1 MGKTIKLTEE
11 QIRRFFGKGFGEYI
25 FEKASSNPETNPFA
39 KIKLHQDTLKKAS
52 NDYVK
57 GDNNPNKSD
66 DAQSNVGFNYT
77 SREGKDLPGY
87 GGSVAK
93 MADFGAADLTSEN
106 AIGNQEFL
114 RAIKSLHKDGPLN
127 LIDVLDILHRI
138 KNGEKPKD
146 KDGKEM
152 AIEAKDFLDSIQI
165 DYILSN
171 FVTVNAPDYVFWR
184 LKNLSTDE
192 INRIKSVYKRDFSEF
207 GQRCDGCGA
216 SAWKT
221 TITPFA
227 HDDAHINLEYMGGE
241 AATNTSNFAKV
252 NEDAS
257 AGRRFYTYRIP
268 FQIHHMN
275 ENPGDNS
282 PLNLSC
288 LCPNCHAI
296 TGSYGKAKSEFDDD
310 TFAMLNDLENM
321 FGGENGAAGSLNE
334 LMDPKEKEA
343 IVKSLKSGE
352 FEKRS
357 IVNSIMGVLTSGEI
371 DLTPADVSA
380 NYLMDC
386 GIDDID
392 GFVSD
397 FNDLFRNICSAGL
410 KEYEEYHKLNL
421 KEAKAEKHKAEE
433 EETTQSENDVVRK
446 ATVALNGI
454 PVTYEVRNTGN
465 KILLSLY
472 AGELPFI
479 FSAFK
484 THAIALTSIYF
495 DYNEKKILEIRNQVL
510 GGILNAIKNVKKS
523 MSDKMNPENLPG
535 WMTRDAIVTDEYG
548 NPVKDDKGNPLKKKV
563 INQSAITDVK
573 PGSEVRIDP
582 KNGKILT
589 GVDDAGNYTGE
600 YGEYGD
606 LDTLHQGRE
615 RAKGMYQDK
624 LSVQN
629 VGVNFS
635 KAAKGQSRQNDT
647 IPDDRLLP
655 IIGSFNNGNQD
666 SLRGTYGNQVVDD
679 LLRMKTENNGI
690 LTPDMVRGYLSDKKI
705 SYKIPKKSKTKE

>member
-1 MGKTIKLTEE
+1 MGKTIRLTEE
-11 QIRRFFGKGFGEYI
+11 QIRKFFGNGFGEYI
-25 FEKASSNPETNPFA
+25 FERASNNPEMNPFA
-39 KIKLHQDTLKKAS
+39 KIRHYDQDTLKNAAKE
-52 NDYVK
+52 YVK

-87 GGSVAK
+87 GGSVTK

-106 AIGNQEFL
+106 AISNQEFL
-114 RAIKSLHKDGPLN
+114 RAIKSLHKGGPLN
-127 LIDVLDILHRI
+127 LVDVLDILHRI

-184 LKNLSTDE
+184 LKNLSTEE
-192 INRIKSVYKRDFSEF
+192 IKRIKNVYKRDFSEF

-221 TITPFA
+221 TVTPFA

-252 NEDAS
+252 NEDTS

-334 LMDPKEKEA
+334 MMDPKEKEA

-371 DLTPADVSA
+371 DLGPSDV
-380 NYLMDC
+380 NRDYLAEC
-386 GIDDID
+386 GIADID
-392 GFVSD
+392 GFISD
-397 FNDLFRNICSAGL
+397 FNELFRNICSAGL
-410 KEYEEYHKLNL
+410 KEYEEYHNL
-421 KEAKAEKHKAEE
+421 IKEAKAKQETPKPEE
-433 EETTQSENDVVRK
+433 DETVQSENDIVRK
-446 ATVALNGI
+446 ATTTLGGI
-454 PVTYEVRNTGN
+454 QVTYEVRSSGN

-472 AGELPFI
+472 AGEPPFI

-495 DYNEKKILEIRNQVL
+495 GYDEKKILEIRNQVL
-510 GGILNAIKNVKKS
+510 GGILNAIKNVNKR
-523 MSDKMNPENLPG
+523 MSNKMDPDNLPG
-535 WMTRDAIVTDEYG
+535 WATREVTATD
-548 NPVKDDKGNPLKKKV
+548 NDGNPLKKKV
-563 INQSAITDVK
+563 INQSAITNIK

-582 KNGKILT
+582 KSGKILT
-589 GVDDAGNYTGE
+589 GMDDAGNYTGD

-606 LDTLHQGRE
+606 LDTFHQGRE
-615 RAKGMYQDK
+615 MARGISQDK
-624 LSVQN
+624 LSSQN

-635 KAAKGQSRQNDT
+635 KAAKNQPRQNDT
-647 IPDDRLLP
+647 VPDDELYP
-655 IIGSFNNGNQD
+655 IMGAFNKGNQD
-666 SLRGTYGNQVVDD
+666 NLRGKYGNEVIDD
-679 LLRMKTENNGI
+679 LSKIKSSNNGI
-690 LTPDMVRGYLSDKKI
+690 LTPDMIRQYLRDKRI
-705 SYKIPKKSKTKE
+705 SYKIPTPTKNKKK